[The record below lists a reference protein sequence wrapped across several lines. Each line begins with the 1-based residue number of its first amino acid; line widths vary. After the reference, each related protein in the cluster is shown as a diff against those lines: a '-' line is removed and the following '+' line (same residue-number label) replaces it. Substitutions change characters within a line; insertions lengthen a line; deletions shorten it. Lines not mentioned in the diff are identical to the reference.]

1 MTAKPRRIRH
11 DRCYHPH
18 DKATR
23 DACAK
28 QQREYDAMMANLGK
42 GDAR

>member
-1 MTAKPRRIRH
+1 MNDKPRRIRH

-23 DACAK
+23 DACAQ
-28 QQREYDAMMANLGK
+28 QQREYDAMIRNLGRK
-42 GDAR
+42 S

>member
-1 MTAKPRRIRH
+1 MNIKPKRIRH

-28 QQREYDAMMANLGK
+28 QQREYDAMIAQLGTRN
-42 GDAR
+42 AR